1 MKIQD
6 DNARVSD
13 NSTNTINFTWGQ
25 KGYLSF
31 SRVQPGRRRR
41 KSTGGSPEV
50 TTCTILLGF
59 NRVLLGSNFHTA
71 FFLVLP
77 RGKK

>member
-6 DNARVSD
+6 YNARVLD

-31 SRVQPGRRRR
+31 SRVQPGRRR

-59 NRVLLGSNFHTA
+59 NRVLLGSY
-71 FFLVLP
+71 L
-77 RGKK
+77 